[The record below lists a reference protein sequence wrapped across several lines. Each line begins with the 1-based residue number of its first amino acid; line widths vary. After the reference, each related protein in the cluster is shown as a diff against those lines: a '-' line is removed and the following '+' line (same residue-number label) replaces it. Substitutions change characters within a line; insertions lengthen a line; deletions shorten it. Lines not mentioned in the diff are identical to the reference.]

1 MKTKHLLLLVM
12 MLSAFH
18 RIYAQDQT
26 RYERQE
32 AAGKII
38 DAELKSLYG
47 PSYYGAPFVD
57 EVDSNLGSN
66 SYFINPLDDPY
77 GTLEG
82 CFIFV
87 GSRDMSISRD
97 IIVGVY
103 KEGNI
108 LWHSD
113 TLNCYSRL
121 RLFTTQDLNNDGTV
135 DLVFESGNDNTELW
149 IFSWNG
155 HMGRQINAV
164 DENGASLLKGY
175 NYRGSGSFGLID
187 IEGDGI
193 WEIEVYNYNEG
204 EPNGYSWNGQEYGHW
219 PNTPDI
225 NIMFPPRNKID
236 ININCHVTK
245 QSDTL
250 QFSYEVFNK
259 PTSKQRVEF
268 FRIWCDV
275 QDVVGFPAP
284 AYWGFSHKAGK
295 GFGWM
300 TWISNVSGHIRVG
313 KSLDGFRI
321 KAKSLCGILSFFA
334 HGHNGVGQSSNLPH
348 DLEKL
353 KLTVKDQLEN
363 AFYGITI
370 GPANPSDPFV
380 PLVFLDTLLSYTRQS
395 VQLGWLI
402 EKNAEKRIDNKIEL
416 AKKLLQMAENCT
428 SNLKQTDLLNEAKK
442 AVKEDEIVL
451 RKEYGNDALQGLSRP
466 PIEENEELNQYE
478 KELSK
483 KKPDEAK
490 CKELCKKIHTWLA
503 IKTLQS
509 LVYEVE
515 MLNRLSEKGKRQ
527 YLKSEAYALLK
538 YNTEYLIEQLKKK

>member
-1 MKTKHLLLLVM
+1 
-12 MLSAFH
+12 
-18 RIYAQDQT
+18 
-26 RYERQE
+26 
-32 AAGKII
+32 
-38 DAELKSLYG
+38 
-47 PSYYGAPFVD
+47 
-57 EVDSNLGSN
+57 
-66 SYFINPLDDPY
+66 
-77 GTLEG
+77 
-82 CFIFV
+82 
-87 GSRDMSISRD
+87 MSISRD

-135 DLVFESGNDNTELW
+135 DLAFESGNDNTELW
-149 IFSWNG
+149 IFSWDG
-155 HMGRQINAV
+155 HMGRRINAV

-284 AYWGFSHKAGK
+284 SYWGFSHKAGK

-300 TWISNVSGHIRVG
+300 AWISNVSGHIRVG
-313 KSLDGFRI
+313 KSLNGFRI
-321 KAKSLCGILSFFA
+321 KAKNLCGILSFFA

-363 AFYGITI
+363 AFYGLTV
-370 GPANPSDPFV
+370 GPTDPTTPFV
-380 PLVFLDTLLSYTRQS
+380 PLNFIDTIASYKHQS
-395 VQLGWLI
+395 LILGWL
-402 EKNAEKRIDNKIEL
+402 KDKDADKRIDFKLNMAKRLLEMAKDC
-416 AKKLLQMAENCT
+416 AKKP
-428 SNLKQTDLLNEAKK
+428 KQNKLLNEAKK
-442 AVKEDEIVL
+442 AIIENETVYKREYGEEVL
-451 RKEYGNDALQGLSRP
+451 RETPQIVMDEKNLKEL
-466 PIEENEELNQYE
+466 EQYE
-478 KELSK
+478 TEIAKSPKDRKLN
-483 KKPDEAK
+483 EAQ
-490 CKELCKKIHTWLA
+490 CINLCEKTYTWLA
-503 IKTLQS
+503 IKMLES
-509 LVYEVE
+509 LVYEAE
-515 MLNRLSEKGKRQ
+515 ILNRLTEKGKRE
-527 YLKSEAYALLK
+527 YITSEAYALLK
-538 YNTEYLIEQLKKK
+538 YNTEYLIEQLNKN